1 MQGKRKARNLMKDK
15 ITFYIKNLKV
25 NLERRI
31 KRIEIEKELLDK
43 EKDNLRLELEH
54 LKVIQEYLES
64 EE

>member
-1 MQGKRKARNLMKDK
+1 MKDK